1 LLLEQDNRGAA
12 EVVMAKLAFRAVAP
26 GALAVLD
33 WILASILASILGGL
47 GISRRPAPV
56 LAPVRVVPPPVRRGV
71 AVPTPRRMEGRGG
84 HW

>member
-1 LLLEQDNRGAA
+1 M
-12 EVVMAKLAFRAVAP
+12 VKLACRAVAP

-33 WILASILASILGGL
+33 RIAARILGGL
-47 GISRRPAPV
+47 GISHRPAPV

-71 AVPTPRRMEGRGG
+71 VVPTPRSTKGRGG